1 MMILKRPCLEN
12 RMKNL
17 SFLFILFLFLNIP
30 VQAQSV
36 IGKWEN
42 RNEDGKVNS
51 IVEVYEKDN
60 KIYGKV
66 DHIMKEEDRDR
77 LCTKCEGELKDQPVQ
92 GLEIMKG
99 LEKEGDEYVGGS
111 IVDPKT
117 GKKYRCKIW
126 LNEDNPDIL
135 MVRGYISLFYKT
147 KKWRRAE

>member
-1 MMILKRPCLEN
+1 
-12 RMKNL
+12 MKKL
-17 SFLFILFLFLNIP
+17 PLFLIALFFL
-30 VQAQSV
+30 QSLKAQSV
-36 IGKWEN
+36 LGKWEN

-51 IVEVYEKDN
+51 IVMVYEKGD

-66 DHIMKEEDRDR
+66 DHIVKKEDRDR
-77 LCTKCEGELKDQPVQ
+77 ICTKCEGELKNEPVQ

-99 LEKEGDEYVGGS
+99 LKKEGDEYVGGT

-126 LNEDNPDIL
+126 LDEDDPDIL
-135 MVRGYISLFYKT
+135 MVRGYISFFYKT